1 MSYTSFSRGQP
12 DPRFNLGTSNS
23 PHSRFSS
30 QHLKT
35 PIKART
41 NPADRDPN
49 YGLTL
54 KKLIGTTTCSNTGL
68 ATHTESRSIAI
79 CAGAAVCIIQLDE
92 KLQITQQHFLR
103 ARPNAVAINGNGSPM
118 PTTPSR
124 QIDGRDKGTPV
135 GLASP
140 LAYESPGR
148 GGTEDAGKTWS
159 ARERVKAATT
169 VSFSPDG
176 QFLAVGEVCV
186 YLVKKNVCWL
196 C

>member
-1 MSYTSFSRGQP
+1 MSYTSSSRVP
-12 DPRFNLGTSNS
+12 DSRFNFATSNS
-23 PHSRFSS
+23 PLSRFSS
-30 QHLKT
+30 QYSKT
-35 PIKART
+35 PTKPRT
-41 NPADRDPN
+41 NSVDRDPN
-49 YGLTL
+49 YGLSL

-79 CAGAAVCIIQLDE
+79 CAGAAVCIIKLDE
-92 KLQITQQHFLR
+92 KLQITQQQFLR
-103 ARPNAVAINGNGSPM
+103 ARPNAVATNGHGSPM

-124 QIDGRDKGTPV
+124 QIDGRDKVTPV

-148 GGTEDAGKTWS
+148 GTTEESNKTWS

-176 QFLAVGEVCV
+176 QFLAVGEV
-186 YLVKKNVCWL
+186 YINLART
-196 C
+196 